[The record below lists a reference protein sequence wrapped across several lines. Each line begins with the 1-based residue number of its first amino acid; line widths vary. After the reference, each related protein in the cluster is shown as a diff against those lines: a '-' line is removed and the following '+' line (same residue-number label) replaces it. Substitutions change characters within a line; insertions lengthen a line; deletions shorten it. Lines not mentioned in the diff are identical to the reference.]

1 MGGPVVQ
8 GPLADV
14 GLTGLEGQDQLV
26 VVQVVVTVGITPEL
40 RLRQGG
46 VVAAAVVLL
55 GLVLAMLA
63 AILLNM
69 RELNIRHV
77 SQLVLITLSLAL
89 DWKEFDLCM
98 GASGLSSS
106 MISDLVMALELSSD
120 NFFCLLTVVLL
131 VLLLAEDTFLLL
143 LGLAAALRG
152 S

>member
-1 MGGPVVQ
+1 M
-8 GPLADV
+8 
-14 GLTGLEGQDQLV
+14 
-26 VVQVVVTVGITPEL
+26 TVGITSEL

-69 RELNIRHV
+69 TELNIRHINQ
-77 SQLVLITLSLAL
+77 SVLITLSLAL

-131 VLLLAEDTFLLL
+131 VLLLAEETFLLL